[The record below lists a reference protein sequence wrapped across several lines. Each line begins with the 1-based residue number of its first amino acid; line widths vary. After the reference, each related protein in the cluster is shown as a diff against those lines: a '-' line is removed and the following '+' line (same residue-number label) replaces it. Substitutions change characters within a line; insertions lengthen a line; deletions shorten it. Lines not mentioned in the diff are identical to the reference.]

1 MTTWADLRESLNV
14 EENLALGLLLS
25 LDLRGILIIRP
36 HGGPGI

>member
-1 MTTWADLRESLNV
+1 MMTGADLRNVLVTEESLG
-14 EENLALGLLLS
+14 LGLLLS